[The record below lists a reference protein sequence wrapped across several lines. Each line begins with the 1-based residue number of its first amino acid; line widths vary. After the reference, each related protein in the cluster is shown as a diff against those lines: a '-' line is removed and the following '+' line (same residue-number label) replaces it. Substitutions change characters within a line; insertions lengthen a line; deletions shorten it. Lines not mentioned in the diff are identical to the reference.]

1 MNRVGQGCR
10 GHGKAKLPCKRERE
24 KDLSLLNCPISK
36 ASNFSSYVKNNKK
49 KFKKYIY
56 IYRDYKLISYI

>member
-24 KDLSLLNCPISK
+24 REKDLSLFNCPISE

-56 IYRDYKLISYI
+56 IGTIN